1 MDGLNS
7 VHWMKSLRIIFD
19 NMSDLENKID
29 FDEVFLVIPAYNEE
43 KTVSA
48 IIEEIASQG
57 YNVVLVN
64 DGSKDNT
71 LELAMQSQDKYPNKI
86 FIVSHMINRGLGVLS
101 GNALHSLKKAS
112 GHFHGSCHGVEVHSS
127 FKFSCCRD

>member
-1 MDGLNS
+1 
-7 VHWMKSLRIIFD
+7 
-19 NMSDLENKID
+19 MSDLENKID

-48 IIEEIASQG
+48 IIEEIVSQG

-71 LELAMQSQDKYPNKI
+71 REIVEQWLREPLDFEIQYYYKENGGKHTAHNTALE
-86 FIVSHMINRGLGVLS
+86 
-101 GNALHSLKKAS
+101 KAS
-112 GHFHGSCHGVEVHSS
+112 GQYGRVDDAAKLIDPREE
-127 FKFSCCRD
+127 

>member
-43 KTVSA
+43 KFHLYLQKLS
-48 IIEEIASQG
+48 E
-57 YNVVLVN
+57 
-64 DGSKDNT
+64 
-71 LELAMQSQDKYPNKI
+71 LENNM
-86 FIVSHMINRGLGVLS
+86 
-101 GNALHSLKKAS
+101 
-112 GHFHGSCHGVEVHSS
+112 
-127 FKFSCCRD
+127 